1 MSEADFDARW
11 AAIEAGIPARLIA
24 LREHLELSPEEMAAK
39 LDMSPRAY
47 RSGKRCL
54 EPFRVVEKRCLE
66 PFRVG
71 LRVD

>member
-11 AAIEAGIPARLIA
+11 AAVEAGIPARLIA

-47 RSGKRCL
+47 RSGEK
-54 EPFRVVEKRCLE
+54 VSVEKRYLE

-71 LRVD
+71 LRVE